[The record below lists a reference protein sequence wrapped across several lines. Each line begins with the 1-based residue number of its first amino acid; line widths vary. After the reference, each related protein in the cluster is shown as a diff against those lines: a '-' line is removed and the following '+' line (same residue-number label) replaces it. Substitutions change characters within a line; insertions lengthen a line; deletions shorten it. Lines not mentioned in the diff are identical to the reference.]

1 MSRPRLCWQIC
12 SGPRRLQPRADAGE
26 RCNAHNI
33 ANLLRENLVLDKDCA
48 VTYGVIGPLRA
59 HRPMNLLYVV
69 PSSHA
74 VGERYGRPE
83 FPGSSKGRS
92 GHR

>member
-1 MSRPRLCWQIC
+1 M
-12 SGPRRLQPRADAGE
+12 
-26 RCNAHNI
+26 AH
-33 ANLLRENLVLDKDCA
+33 LLWENLVRFKDRA
-48 VTYGVIGPLRA
+48 WTYGLIEPLCALR
-59 HRPMNLLYVV
+59 RMNLLSGV